1 MNMPNIACSFPDAF
15 LKQMKS
21 LLGEA
26 DFSLYLEAMNMPAK
40 KGLRMNPLKRPSVLG
55 GHGEAERLWLAA
67 GLADRTG
74 TDLKRS
80 EAADR
85 LRPIPWASG
94 YTFEDPLRP
103 GQSPLHEAGVY
114 YIQEPSAMSAATL
127 LGALPG
133 ERVLDLCAA
142 PGGKSTQIAGG
153 MHGQGVLVSNEP
165 NRSRAKI
172 LSSNMERLGVRN
184 SVVVSETP
192 ERLRE
197 RFPAFFDRILVDA
210 PCSGEGMFRKDPET
224 RTQWH
229 ENSPAQCAQRQ
240 QNILRAA
247 AGMLRPGGTLVYST
261 CTFNRTENEEVID
274 HFLKEH
280 PAFSLVPF
288 QLPGLPRT
296 DTGMQHLFP
305 HEMDGEGH
313 FLALLH
319 LGEDAPPEKDHHR
332 SQKGNRARRNSEV
345 PALPEVFR
353 PDCFAPERL
362 HSDGRILWMLPDRI
376 THEMFTGLCCM
387 RTGLALCHLQGRLFE
402 PDHAAGMALLAGE
415 TTSAVEL
422 TWENME
428 RYQAGETL
436 PVEAKKGYVLLQ
448 YEGISLGWGKY
459 SDGMIKNHYPKGLRR
474 RTGSARE

>member
-55 GHGEAERLWLAA
+55 GHGETERLWLAA
-67 GLADRTG
+67 GLAG
-74 TDLKRS
+74 S
-80 EAADR
+80 ELEISEVLDR

-133 ERVLDLCAA
+133 ECILDLCAA

-153 MHGQGVLVSNEP
+153 MQGQGVLVSNEP

-274 HFLKEH
+274 QFSEGTSRFLSR
-280 PAFSLVPF
+280 AFS
-288 QLPGLPRT
+288 
-296 DTGMQHLFP
+296 
-305 HEMDGEGH
+305 
-313 FLALLH
+313 
-319 LGEDAPPEKDHHR
+319 
-332 SQKGNRARRNSEV
+332 
-345 PALPEVFR
+345 
-353 PDCFAPERL
+353 
-362 HSDGRILWMLPDRI
+362 
-376 THEMFTGLCCM
+376 
-387 RTGLALCHLQGRLFE
+387 
-402 PDHAAGMALLAGE
+402 AAG
-415 TTSAVEL
+415 SAA
-422 TWENME
+422 E
-428 RYQAGETL
+428 RYGDAA
-436 PVEAKKGYVLLQ
+436 PV
-448 YEGISLGWGKY
+448 
-459 SDGMIKNHYPKGLRR
+459 
-474 RTGSARE
+474 SA